1 MSSPRATSARAL
13 DAALSR
19 LARQV
24 TLAHSGKNRLMVGPG
39 GMFVLRPVEA
49 DDNAAEAIA
58 EVEFLATETRERFA
72 QHLAWVPFVDWFVV
86 GESRPDC
93 TVLPPDLL
101 AATALERETIEPDV
115 VAELAHLVDS
125 GELSPMWFKG
135 VPAAWERGFEPSRDI
150 TAPGRTPNPTRP
162 L

>member
-13 DAALSR
+13 DSALSH
-19 LARQV
+19 LARRV
-24 TLAHSGKNRLMVGPG
+24 TLAHSGKNRLMIGPG
-39 GMFVLRPVEA
+39 GMFVLRPIEA
-49 DDNAAEAIA
+49 NDNAAAAI
-58 EVEFLATETRERFA
+58 VEIEHLATETRERFA

-101 AATALERETIEPDV
+101 AATALEREAIESDIV
-115 VAELAHLVDS
+115 DELTGILDR

-135 VPAAWERGFEPSRDI
+135 VPAAWERGFEPSRDV
-150 TAPGRTPNPTRP
+150 TSPG
-162 L
+162 

>member
-13 DAALSR
+13 DSALSH

-24 TLAHSGKNRLMVGPG
+24 TLAHSGKNRLMIGPG
-39 GMFVLRPVEA
+39 GMFVLRPIDE
-49 DDNAAEAIA
+49 DDNAAEAIV
-58 EVEFLATETRERFA
+58 EVEALATETRERFA

-101 AATALERETIEPDV
+101 AATALERETIDPGV
-115 VAELAHLVDS
+115 VAELSSILDQ
-125 GELSPMWFKG
+125 GDLSPMWFKG
-135 VPAAWERGFEPSRDI
+135 VPAAWERGFEPSRDV
-150 TAPGRTPNPTRP
+150 TTPR
-162 L
+162 

>member
-1 MSSPRATSARAL
+1 MSSPHASTARAL

-24 TLAHSGKNRLMVGPG
+24 TLAHRGKNRLMIGPG
-39 GMFVLRPVEA
+39 GMFVLRPIDPE
-49 DDNAAEAIA
+49 DSAATAMIEI
-58 EVEFLATETRERFA
+58 ERLATDTRERFA

-86 GESRPDC
+86 GESRHDC

-101 AATALERETIEPDV
+101 PATALEREAIEPDV
-115 VAELAHLVDS
+115 VEELSQVLNR

-135 VPAAWERGFEPSRDI
+135 VPAAWERGFEPSRDV
-150 TAPGRTPNPTRP
+150 PSPH
-162 L
+162 